1 MSLERRIGELER
13 LIGQPSEEDSADLIR
28 RREEMKASWPRAR
41 ACNALPRPPFSF
53 WVGFE
58 PTPSACNAPE
68 SREDG
73 PARARGPVLGVG
85 CPRGGGALH
94 RRRGSR

>member
-41 ACNALPRPPFSF
+41 ERAA
-53 WVGFE
+53 
-58 PTPSACNAPE
+58 
-68 SREDG
+68 REEAEG
-73 PARARGPVLGVG
+73 KPARRVALDELEVRMKERIRRRERGPGL
-85 CPRGGGALH
+85 
-94 RRRGSR
+94 